1 MSNELNR
8 QRAQK
13 ANPLGGVS
21 LDALM
26 DRMTGADEKSGSVVV
41 SKMVGI
47 FTLRP
52 DLQQPRRILPLSV
65 RGTWN
70 GDPQEVPRLLG
81 TWLSV
86 VNFRLKT
93 EIPIKEALLGN
104 WENKLSDDQKIDPA
118 VWWFFDIV
126 GLAVTIVKSGQREA
140 VEFAEGVLIDGERRW
155 WAMHMLNAWVGKWN
169 ERDFSKILGA
179 EKPKPDVWA
188 QAARNGARTALNA
201 VGMAR
206 QLALLIMD
214 MYEGDSGV
222 KFDSFKMMVL
232 PGEIDRKFYAQVANG
247 EIYRIKRGMGEQVMS
262 ATGLK
267 SMERVRQYRALLSI
281 PDGLW
286 QKADEQN
293 WAEGQIRE
301 YLASVKP
308 DNSNV
313 TPLHTVTELT
323 VSGTESLT
331 PAPSPGGEGR
341 NTASPPRERGVSGL
355 YVDKP
360 GQPSQQKD
368 GLAPNPSPKGEGGKR
383 ALVRAN
389 YDEDWDDV
397 DEDEP
402 DDWQEPKRV
411 GPRESMVAVVQSWGE
426 GRSIGTVLAMLKAL
440 VRGNDP
446 RNDKLRALLIE
457 LATLAPENIRQMQ
470 EGTADVF
477 WRDYLNDAGTRLS
490 GLIDE
495 AVINELLAY
504 LEHLSALGY
513 EIRERN
519 R

>member
-41 SKMVGI
+41 SKTVGI

-104 WENKLSDDQKIDPA
+104 WENKLSDEQKIDPA

-155 WAMHMLNAWVGKWN
+155 WATHMLNAWVGKWN
-169 ERDFSKILGA
+169 DRDFSKILGA
-179 EKPKPDVWA
+179 EKAKPDVWA
-188 QAARNGARTALNA
+188 QAARNGARMALNA

-267 SMERVRQYRALLSI
+267 SMDMLRKYRAVLSI

-286 QKADEQN
+286 LKADEQN
-293 WAEGQIRE
+293 WSLAQVLE
-301 YLASVKP
+301 YLEVAKSSS
-308 DNSNV
+308 SNV
-313 TPLHTVTELT
+313 TPLHTVNEFT
-323 VSGTESLT
+323 VSGTV
-331 PAPSPGGEGR
+331 EGNDIR
-341 NTASPPRERGVSGL
+341 QSASPPTPLPRERGVSGL

-360 GQPSQQKD
+360 ANLTPD
-368 GLAPNPSPKGEGGKR
+368 PSPLFGEGRRTASPPTPLPRERGEKQD
-383 ALVRAN
+383 VSIQPV
-389 YDEDWDDV
+389 YDDDF
-397 DEDEP
+397 
-402 DDWQEPKRV
+402 DDFEEE
-411 GPRESMVAVVQSWGE
+411 GPRESTVAVMRTWGE
-426 GRSIGTVLAMLKAL
+426 GRSISAVLGLLKTLAKSTPGTE
-440 VRGNDP
+440 G
-446 RNDKLRALLIE
+446 DKLRQLLIE
-457 LATLAPENIRQMQ
+457 MATISPSTISDWQQKTGR
-470 EGTADVF
+470 TF
-477 WRDYLNDAGTRLS
+477 WRDYLDDASNRLGT
-490 GLIDE
+490 LIDD
-495 AVINELLAY
+495 AIIGELRAY
-504 LEHLSALGY
+504 LEHLLALGD
-513 EIRERN
+513 EIRER
-519 R
+519 RR